1 MSDQD
6 QKERIK
12 EAKAKYDER
21 VAKVLQKMPERK
33 ADFVNTSGIP
43 VNRVYTPLDMA
54 GFDYLKQ
61 LSLPGQ
67 YPYTRAVQPTAYRG
81 RFWTM
86 RQYAG
91 FATAE
96 ETNERYHLLL
106 KAGQTGLSVA
116 VVLSTQNGYAS
127 DPSLAKGEVGNVGVS
142 IDSLQDMERLVHVI
156 PRDKVS
162 TSMTFNSPCAV
173 LLAMDL

>member
-1 MSDQD
+1 MDD
-6 QKERIK
+6 PQKLRI

-21 VAKVLQKMPERK
+21 VAKVLQKDAGAQGGFRQHL
-33 ADFVNTSGIP
+33 GIP
-43 VNRVYTPLDMA
+43 VNRVYTPLDME

-61 LSLPGQ
+61 LGLPGQ

-96 ETNERYHLLL
+96 ETNERYHFLL
-106 KAGQTGLSVA
+106 KSGQTGLSVA
-116 VVLSTQNGYAS
+116 FDLPTQIGYDSDHPWPRGRWAKSGWPSTPCGTWSAS
-127 DPSLAKGEVGNVGVS
+127 SRAFPWT
-142 IDSLQDMERLVHVI
+142 R
-156 PRDKVS
+156 
-162 TSMTFNSPCAV
+162 SPPP
-173 LLAMDL
+173 

>member
-1 MSDQD
+1 MSDKD
-6 QKERIK
+6 QMERLK

-33 ADFVNTSGIP
+33 ADFANTSGIP

-61 LSLPGQ
+61 LGLPGQ

-96 ETNERYHLLL
+96 ETNERYHFLL
-106 KAGQTGLSVA
+106 KSGQTGLSRG
-116 VVLSTQNGYAS
+116 LRSPHP
-127 DPSLAKGEVGNVGVS
+127 D
-142 IDSLQDMERLVHVI
+142 RL
-156 PRDKVS
+156 
-162 TSMTFNSPCAV
+162 
-173 LLAMDL
+173 